1 MWGWTYLV
9 EVIDCCTREI
19 VGWDLP
25 HRCRTEEALAAAEQA
40 MLNRLPAGSRDA
52 NLTLTTDN
60 GTQFTSTRFMQTLS
74 RLASPTAE
82 RRIIIRRAKCAL
94 SECLKLRVQ
103 SR

>member
-1 MWGWTYLV
+1 M

-19 VGWDLP
+19 VGWGLP
-25 HRCRTEEALAAAEQA
+25 HRCRTEEALAVAEQA

-74 RLASPTAE
+74 RLDSTHRRTAYHHPE
-82 RRIIIRRAKCAL
+82 GN
-94 SECLKLRVQ
+94 
-103 SR
+103 